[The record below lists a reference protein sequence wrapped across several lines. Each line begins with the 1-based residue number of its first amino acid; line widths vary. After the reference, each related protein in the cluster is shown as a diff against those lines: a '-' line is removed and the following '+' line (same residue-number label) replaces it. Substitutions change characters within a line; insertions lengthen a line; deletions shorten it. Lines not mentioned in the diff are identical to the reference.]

1 MIVTTPDARMVRR
14 ASLELCRETFFFFV
28 WKVFDTLHVEPG
40 NKFVPAWHVRAMCH
54 ELGNIRTGENKRLVI
69 NIPPRC
75 LKSVTVAVAYAAF
88 LLGHCPGAKIIVA
101 SYGLDLAR
109 KHSEDCRRVM
119 SSRWYREM
127 FPLTHLAAKGNTA
140 EEIRTTSG
148 GSRKAV
154 SIGSAVTGH
163 GADYIIIDDLLKAGD
178 ANSEAE
184 LLRAQEFIE
193 GTLLSRFDN
202 PAEGRVVMIAQRLH
216 ESDPPGYLLDKST
229 YRHLNLPAIAEEEEE
244 VAIGQGKLHQR
255 APGDLLFPERLDRET
270 LDRLRKE
277 MGSAI
282 FNCQYQQNPIAPD
295 GSPLRWE
302 WFKTYEKVEDR
313 RWYQLVVQS
322 WDTGTSADP
331 RSDFSVCTT
340 WGFRENSW
348 YLLDVWRGR
357 LDYPDLKAKVLGL
370 SDQWNPERVLIEDA
384 ATGRPLLHEL
394 FRDDRRFRAIT
405 PEKEKEI
412 RFNAACAS
420 VQEGKV
426 YLPTEASWFSD
437 FKRELQSF
445 PRGRNDDQVDS
456 FSQFLNWSKGNGFH
470 RALGREHPIN
480 LKRRE
485 RQLARSRRL

>member
-1 MIVTTPDARMVRR
+1 MKMLDPRMVRQ
-14 ASLELCRETFFFFV
+14 ATLALCREHFFAFV
-28 WKVFDTLHVEPG
+28 WKTFETLNGRPEDR
-40 NKFVPAWHVRAMCH
+40 FVPAWHVRAMCH
-54 ELGNIRTGENKRLVI
+54 ELDNVRTGENKRLVI

-75 LKSVTVAVAYAAF
+75 LKSVTVAVAYVAF
-88 LLGHCPGAKIIVA
+88 LLGHQPGAKIIVA

-119 SSRWYREM
+119 TSRWYQEM
-127 FPLTHLAAKGNTA
+127 FPQTRLATRGNTA
-140 EEIRTTSG
+140 DEIRTTQG

-184 LLRAQEFIE
+184 LVRAQEFID

-202 PAEGRVVMIAQRLH
+202 QAEGRVVMVAQRLH
-216 ESDPPGYLLDKST
+216 EADPPGYLLNKGT
-229 YRHLNLPAIAEEEEE
+229 YRHLNLPAIAEEAE
-244 VAIGQGKLHQR
+244 VVPIGQGRVHRR
-255 APGDLLFPERLDRET
+255 APGDLLFPQRLDRAT
-270 LDRLRKE
+270 LDGLRRE
-277 MGSAI
+277 MGAAV

-302 WFKTYEKVEDR
+302 WFGTYADIEDR

-340 WGFRENSW
+340 WGFRENAW
-348 YLLDVWRGR
+348 YLLDVWRGQ
-357 LDYPDLKAKVLGL
+357 LDYPDLKAKVLAL
-370 SDQWNPERVLIEDA
+370 AACWDPERVLIEDA

-394 FRDDRRFRAIT
+394 FRDDRRFKAIT
-405 PEKEKEI
+405 PEKDKEI
-412 RFNAACAS
+412 RFNAACAP
-420 VQEGKV
+420 VEEGKV
-426 YLPTEASWFSD
+426 LLPAEAPWLST

-445 PRGRNDDQVDS
+445 PRGSHDDQVDS
-456 FSQFLNWSKGNGFH
+456 FSQFLNWSKGPGFY
-470 RALGREHPIN
+470 RALGRDHAIN
-480 LKRRE
+480 RERRE
-485 RQLARSRRL
+485 RQLARVKRR